1 MPRPRLRVLAV
12 LLALG
17 ALLAVSALPAQAA
30 AYRYW
35 SFWQRSGDTWTYAQT
50 GPALDRPDDGSVEGW
65 RFAASAEAQDSSKPR
80 DVPGATSFAAICTGT
95 PPKGGTKRIAL
106 VLDFGTAAD
115 AGGGAAPPAPR
126 TACAQVPGDATGDDA
141 LAAVAKPLRYNS
153 AGMVCAIAG
162 YPKAGCGEPVAEGS
176 GGSGTASASKSP
188 APQASGDGG
197 GDGGGPSV
205 GWFAGIA
212 AVLALGGAAL
222 WQARR
227 RRG

>member
-1 MPRPRLRVLAV
+1 MPRPRLRALAV

-50 GPALDRPDDGSVEGW
+50 GPALDRPDDGAVEGW
-65 RFAASAEAQDSSKPR
+65 RFAASAEAKDASKPR
-80 DVPGATSFAAICTGT
+80 DVPGATSFGAICAGT
-95 PPKGGTKRIAL
+95 PPKGGTKRVAL

-126 TACAQVPGDATGDDA
+126 TACAQVPGDATGADA

-153 AGMVCAIAG
+153 SGMVCAIAG
-162 YPKAGCGEPVAEGS
+162 YPRTGCGEPVAD
-176 GGSGTASASKSP
+176 SGTTPASVTP
-188 APQASGDGG
+188 APQASGDTGG
-197 GDGGGPSV
+197 GDDGGPSV
-205 GWFAGIA
+205 GVFAGIA
-212 AVLALGGAAL
+212 AVLALGGAAF

-227 RRG
+227 RRR

>member
-1 MPRPRLRVLAV
+1 MARNPLRALAV

-17 ALLAVSALPAQAA
+17 ALLAAAALPAEAA

-50 GPALDRPDDGSVEGW
+50 GPALDRPADGSVEGW
-65 RFAASAEAQDSSKPR
+65 RFAASAEAQDASKPR
-80 DVPGATSFAAICTGT
+80 DVPGATSFGAICAGT
-95 PPKGGTKRIAL
+95 PPKGGTKRVAL

-115 AGGGAAPPAPR
+115 AGGATTPPAPR
-126 TACAQVPGDATGDDA
+126 TACAQVPGDATGADA

-153 AGMVCAIAG
+153 AGMVCAVAG
-162 YPKAGCGEPVAEGS
+162 YPRTGCGEPV
-176 GGSGTASASKSP
+176 SGTSGSADASSTP
-188 APQASGDGG
+188 APQASGDSGDGG
-197 GDGGGPSV
+197 GGGPSV
-205 GWFAGIA
+205 GVFAGIA
-212 AVLALGGAAL
+212 AVLALGGAAF